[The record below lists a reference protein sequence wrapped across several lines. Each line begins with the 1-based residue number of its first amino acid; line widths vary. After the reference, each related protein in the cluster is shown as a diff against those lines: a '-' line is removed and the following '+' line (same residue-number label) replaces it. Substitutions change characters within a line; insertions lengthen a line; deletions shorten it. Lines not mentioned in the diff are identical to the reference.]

1 MSGRPDDDALAVFPE
16 LARLADLCDTG
27 WSFTPAHDDA
37 GKLLQLN
44 GVREWPGGHVDAL
57 RVRFVSDAAA
67 MRCDQHGEV
76 LWTSEG
82 TLADVVDGLMG
93 LSPP

>member
-1 MSGRPDDDALAVFPE
+1 MTGVPDDDALAAFPE
-16 LARLADLCDTG
+16 LARLADLRDTG

-37 GKLLQLN
+37 GDLLQLN

-67 MRCDQHGEV
+67 IRCDQHGEV
-76 LWTSEG
+76 LWTFEG
-82 TLADVVDGLMG
+82 TLADVVDGLMA
-93 LSPP
+93 LPPP